1 MMKCGLEGNIQSG
14 LGIVFFF
21 FWISRVVLKTWVG
34 GRVSFFVSSV
44 LCGIGN
50 IFLLNCPQVLSM
62 LNVGLRDIF
71 ESHKSSV

>member
-1 MMKCGLEGNIQSG
+1 MKCGLEGNIQNG
-14 LGIVFFF
+14 LGIFFFF

-44 LCGIGN
+44 LCGIED

-62 LNVGLRDIF
+62 LNVGSRDIF
-71 ESHKSSV
+71 ESHKSLV

>member
-1 MMKCGLEGNIQSG
+1 MVLKEIYKVDLE
-14 LGIVFFF
+14 LFFF

-44 LCGIGN
+44 LCGIGD
-50 IFLLNCPQVLSM
+50 IFLLNCPQVLST